1 MANRDSNYTATGH
14 DEETPPAAAGFKT
27 EARPGGIIEGVLV
40 FGSQCGVHGIGETD
54 AASETIGV
62 FGESEFGI
70 GVKGHGHQGGDGVDG
85 FSERGRGVFG
95 SSHFG
100 NGVSGRSTENDGV
113 EGSSSGETKSGVF
126 GVHTKPTVLGFGV
139 SGNSESRD
147 GAGVNGFSTQG
158 VGVTGFS
165 ERNNAVV
172 GTSSGETKSGVFG
185 VHTGESML
193 PGFGV
198 SGRTDFAQGVAVDGV
213 SKKGGIGVRGSS
225 DTGTGGVFSSE
236 TSAQINLVPNPKLIK
251 LPRDGKA
258 GDLLVINGPIDP
270 EDPGLIGAILHV
282 CLRSS
287 DPQDPAMWGKVVF
300 NIASD

>member
-113 EGSSSGETKSGVF
+113 EGS
-126 GVHTKPTVLGFGV
+126 
-139 SGNSESRD
+139 
-147 GAGVNGFSTQG
+147 
-158 VGVTGFS
+158 
-165 ERNNAVV
+165 
-172 GTSSGETKSGVFG
+172 SSGETKSGVFG